1 MKLALWLTFVVALF
15 TGLVA
20 LVRLLP
26 APGRPFG
33 FLVAAIVFYS
43 LIVAISVLIG
53 SRR

>member
-1 MKLALWLTFVVALF
+1 MKLVTWLTFVVALF

-43 LIVAISVLIG
+43 LIVAVSILLQ
-53 SRR
+53 RKR